1 MIEAGK
7 DEDTIDHDLISLP
20 DLDSEEQDSDRLNR
34 TTTDSIQVDWIV
46 PILSVHFS

>member
-20 DLDSEEQDSDRLNR
+20 DLDSEEQDSSRLNR
-34 TTTDSIQVDWIV
+34 TTNIGLTVLKQVY
-46 PILSVHFS
+46 